1 MHPHRCNPVR
11 AQAQS
16 NALLNPLQSFLNNH
30 AFGNAFGNP
39 NLFGNSDTGDCFF
52 YSSTTVSQQGPDGT
66 QCAQTHSSSYG
77 PHGVCSPSPA
87 RHSAALNLQ
96 FGLYMTQC
104 NLQVAEHCVR
114 MKDGQ
119 TGCEEVT
126 ISRHLG
132 DQVRAD

>member
-1 MHPHRCNPVR
+1 
-11 AQAQS
+11 
-16 NALLNPLQSFLNNH
+16 
-30 AFGNAFGNP
+30 
-39 NLFGNSDTGDCFF
+39 
-52 YSSTTVSQQGPDGT
+52 
-66 QCAQTHSSSYG
+66 
-77 PHGVCSPSPA
+77 
-87 RHSAALNLQ
+87 
-96 FGLYMTQC
+96 MTQC